1 MRCFSDQIEQ
11 TRPGGNAGRANADLA
26 DGIKDLPDHAGVR
39 GWLGGCAA
47 QVDHDLRGPAGIVSR
62 DRELRSVLLEVVR

>member
-1 MRCFSDQIEQ
+1 M
-11 TRPGGNAGRANADLA
+11 PDLA
-26 DGIKDLPDHAGVR
+26 DGIKDLPDRAGVR

-47 QVDHDLRGPAGIVSR
+47 QADHDLRGPAGIVSR